1 MHNCGIE
8 RSWVTAPIFS
18 PPLITKFWKGEAK
31 AIQRVRPPTFTLTR
45 LPPPLFLYLSLFFR
59 PFYLFQLSFFI
70 SLSLSFSRKA
80 FRPLIFDIKLTRAWP
95 PRVHFLFLSRVL
107 SARPMF
113 IFLTFFS
120 LERERKNVK
129 YYYWV
134 ELRNSSSRFSFSP
147 SRKIVARRRYIHSR
161 VIRESAGDKEDAS
174 RREIFYSNLL
184 KRGSTFFSTS
194 RAIQASYF
202 FLHLAVSRWKK
213 KKKKVRGILKYA
225 LSERGRG
232 ILRKRRREKSCCS
245 RKAREMGGDKETLF
259 FFSSLYDISN

>member
-18 PPLITKFWKGEAK
+18 PPLIAKFWKGEAK

-80 FRPLIFDIKLTRAWP
+80 FRPLIFDTKLTRAWP

-202 FLHLAVSRWKK
+202 FPPPCRIAVKEEEKK
-213 KKKKVRGILKYA
+213 SAWNIKIRSLWARKRNIKKEKEGKKLLLSK
-225 LSERGRG
+225 SERNGRG
-232 ILRKRRREKSCCS
+232 
-245 RKAREMGGDKETLF
+245 
-259 FFSSLYDISN
+259 

>member
-18 PPLITKFWKGEAK
+18 PPLIAKFWKGEAK

-120 LERERKNVK
+120 LSLSRERERTLNIIIG
-129 YYYWV
+129 
-134 ELRNSSSRFSFSP
+134 SSFG
-147 SRKIVARRRYIHSR
+147 I
-161 VIRESAGDKEDAS
+161 
-174 RREIFYSNLL
+174 L
-184 KRGSTFFSTS
+184 
-194 RAIQASYF
+194 
-202 FLHLAVSRWKK
+202 LAVS
-213 KKKKVRGILKYA
+213 LFP
-225 LSERGRG
+225 
-232 ILRKRRREKSCCS
+232 RREKLS
-245 RKAREMGGDKETLF
+245 RGGVIYTAE
-259 FFSSLYDISN
+259 

>member
-18 PPLITKFWKGEAK
+18 PPLIAKFWKGEAK

-120 LERERKNVK
+120 LSLSRERKNVK

-225 LSERGRG
+225 LSVWARKRNIKKEKEREKKLLLSKSERNGRG
-232 ILRKRRREKSCCS
+232 
-245 RKAREMGGDKETLF
+245 
-259 FFSSLYDISN
+259 